1 MMITRQK
8 NLITPKDVPSTSFQ
22 LVQSIFFIEFLLSFW
37 MSRSYKHQE
46 RFNFIKGAPFS
57 LLI

>member
-22 LVQSIFFIEFLLSFW
+22 LEQSIFW